1 MSIIDKLNCR
11 YELASMYVQF
21 HLTALMFDLT
31 KRQSAQRWRRI
42 RERYIKNHPGM
53 EF

>member
-1 MSIIDKLNCR
+1 MSVIQKLNCR
-11 YELASMYVQF
+11 MEIASMNFQF

-31 KRQSAQRWRRI
+31 KRQTGQRWRRI
-42 RERYIKNHPGM
+42 RERYIKNYPGM